1 MAIGFNE
8 IQVEE
13 TALGEIVILVI
24 KGKLSKEDYD
34 AFVPQLDWLIEKK
47 GTIKLLVELV
57 DFQGWTAGALWE
69 DTKFALKHM
78 RDISKLALVGEGRQW
93 EKGMIQFM
101 KPFTKAK
108 IQYFESGEKED
119 AKTWLVT

>member
-47 GTIKLLVELV
+47 EPSSCLLNWLIFRVGQPAHCGKIPNLRLSICGTSAS
-57 DFQGWTAGALWE
+57 WRW
-69 DTKFALKHM
+69 
-78 RDISKLALVGEGRQW
+78 W
-93 EKGMIQFM
+93 EKEGNG
-101 KPFTKAK
+101 KK
-108 IQYFESGEKED
+108 G
-119 AKTWLVT
+119 